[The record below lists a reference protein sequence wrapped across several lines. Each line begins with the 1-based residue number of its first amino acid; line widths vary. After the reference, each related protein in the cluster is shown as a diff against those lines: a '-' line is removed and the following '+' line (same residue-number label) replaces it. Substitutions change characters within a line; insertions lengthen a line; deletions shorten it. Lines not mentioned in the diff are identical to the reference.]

1 MKLYSGY
8 LPGLSPK
15 DVEWETLKFG
25 ELDAPVEVFVPVV
38 NDYQMTM
45 MANRIKQN
53 SQKYLKSLSVSQII
67 KIVDEV
73 IARLLDRKDRYRQLA
88 EKWLPLIT
96 GYDAEMV
103 RLGLTGYLK
112 TFRKPELQKFLSEDF
127 VNPKILDEFQPL
139 SKGGFGKAFGPDLI
153 GHIWAGNVP
162 GLPLWSLVSS
172 LLVKSGSIG
181 KVSSSEP
188 LFAGWFA
195 NLLSEVEPQL
205 AESIAIVWWKGGNR
219 VKEKILLKEAELVIA
234 YGNNETLKEIREH
247 TPVTTR
253 CLTFSHKL
261 SLGMVSRA
269 ALVKSKAWEVAHQA
283 AFDII
288 NYDQQGCYSPQVF
301 FVERGGSVSPKQF
314 AQYIANELACFE
326 TKFPRR
332 KLTIEEATGVAL
344 WAQSA
349 ELNVFS
355 KKTDVVMSDPNGA
368 WSAVYSDDLESFE
381 PTGLNRTVKIIGV
394 DHLEEVTQTI
404 QPYRTLM
411 QTVGI
416 AAEPDKL
423 FKLAELLG
431 KAGVTRVSALEHMTS
446 PEAGWHHDGRFNLLD
461 LISITE
467 IEHSASAAAD
477 SFAAYKD

>member
-1 MKLYSGY
+1 
-8 LPGLSPK
+8 
-15 DVEWETLKFG
+15 
-25 ELDAPVEVFVPVV
+25 
-38 NDYQMTM
+38 
-45 MANRIKQN
+45 
-53 SQKYLKSLSVSQII
+53 
-67 KIVDEV
+67 
-73 IARLLDRKDRYRQLA
+73 
-88 EKWLPLIT
+88 
-96 GYDAEMV
+96 
-103 RLGLTGYLK
+103 
-112 TFRKPELQKFLSEDF
+112 
-127 VNPKILDEFQPL
+127 
-139 SKGGFGKAFGPDLI
+139 
-153 GHIWAGNVP
+153 
-162 GLPLWSLVSS
+162 
-172 LLVKSGSIG
+172 
-181 KVSSSEP
+181 
-188 LFAGWFA
+188 
-195 NLLSEVEPQL
+195 
-205 AESIAIVWWKGGNR
+205 
-219 VKEKILLKEAELVIA
+219 
-234 YGNNETLKEIREH
+234 
-247 TPVTTR
+247 
-253 CLTFSHKL
+253 
-261 SLGMVSRA
+261 MVSRA

-288 NYDQQGCYSPQVF
+288 HYDQQGCYSPQVF

-326 TKFPRR
+326 TKYPRR

-355 KKTDVVMSDPNGA
+355 KKNDVVMSDPNGA

-477 SFAAYKD
+477 SFAEYKD